1 MGASTDSGVT
11 VAAGTSG
18 HPLVRGVGMCLEE
31 SGWDRSF
38 YVPLHTGSGS
48 SRSCLCAPNRL
59 RTGMRS
65 ETEQVG
71 KPGLKDLQG
80 GVCSPP
86 FLMSGSTDGGRVC
99 NGANIKEH
107 HP

>member
-1 MGASTDSGVT
+1 MRGAG
-11 VAAGTSG
+11 GTAPFLCSIDI
-18 HPLVRGVGMCLEE
+18 E
-31 SGWDRSF
+31 
-38 YVPLHTGSGS
+38 SGS
-48 SRSCLCAPNRL
+48 SAHVTALTRL
-59 RTGMRS
+59 KTGTRS

-71 KPGLKDLQG
+71 KPGLNDLQG

-86 FLMSGSTDGGRVC
+86 FLMSGSTDGGSVC